1 MALVT
6 FTGDPRGGS
15 NPPACEIYGVSF
27 PLGIPVEFNDPAA
40 LARLANNSHF
50 RVDGYTKPL
59 PTEVAEAQAAIGAL
73 SPSMPIKRRG
83 RQPKPREETHEEPTT
98 DGADQE
104 PID

>member
-27 PLGIPVEFNDPAA
+27 PLGVPVEFNDPAA

-59 PTEVAEAQAAIGAL
+59 PAEFLEAQAAIGAL
-73 SPSMPIKRRG
+73 PPSMPIKRRG
-83 RQPKPREETHEEPTT
+83 RPPKPRADTHEEPPT
-98 DGADQE
+98 DGEDEKSAD
-104 PID
+104 